1 MPAALIKLERGAK
14 NGGMSAEDQDEALTQ
29 EQKMVK
35 EKVMLGANIFLTGGA
50 GTGKS
55 FLVQN
60 LIVALKRARGREAV
74 AM

>member
-1 MPAALIKLERGAK
+1 
-14 NGGMSAEDQDEALTQ
+14 MSAEDQDEVLTQ
-29 EQKMVK
+29 EQKIVK
-35 EKVMLGANIFLTGGA
+35 EKVMNGANIFLTGGA